1 MGLKSIIVPTIEKE
15 EVKTIQGVETIT
27 DQLEKEVDQLNR
39 MIENEPKI
47 IKGGSRNKQKRRR
60 IKKYVRKLK
69 EDYLPRLKKSI
80 VNRWQR
86 LVTATVMPKRI
97 MMPPLCG

>member
-69 EDYLPRLKKSI
+69 EDYLPRLKK
-80 VNRWQR
+80 V
-86 LVTATVMPKRI
+86 L
-97 MMPPLCG
+97 